1 MPEESVAEERIA
13 LALLELLNVKPFDRI
28 SITEITEKASV
39 SRVSYYR
46 HFSSREDILLKHCTY
61 VLDSI
66 VEGFR
71 SGIISNCYDFWQRL
85 YKYLGETNL
94 VSCMQKA
101 GLEKEFFCIFED
113 RMAIIFSEIMG
124 IDLAKKMNLVLLQF
138 VIGGFTALLRRP
150 SIIKHGITNEDVA
163 AFLRCLEEHIEKN
176 MRG

>member
-113 RMAIIFSEIMG
+113 RMSIIFSEIMG
-124 IDLAKKMNLVLLQF
+124 IDLAKKKKYERV
-138 VIGGFTALLRRP
+138 
-150 SIIKHGITNEDVA
+150 
-163 AFLRCLEEHIEKN
+163 RCLDLEPL
-176 MRG
+176 

>member
-71 SGIISNCYDFWQRL
+71 SGIISNCYGDKSCFL
-85 YKYLGETNL
+85 YAESWT
-94 VSCMQKA
+94 
-101 GLEKEFFCIFED
+101 
-113 RMAIIFSEIMG
+113 
-124 IDLAKKMNLVLLQF
+124 
-138 VIGGFTALLRRP
+138 
-150 SIIKHGITNEDVA
+150 
-163 AFLRCLEEHIEKN
+163 
-176 MRG
+176 